1 MPLRMYETWMGHDC
15 LQYKIHDLFKS
26 ATQMSEQMDAS
37 FGGLRTPLTSVEHND
52 HSIWCF
58 RSLHFLTTPQSAT
71 MSANETHRE
80 NICELH
86 LL

>member
-1 MPLRMYETWMGHDC
+1 MGHDC

-52 HSIWCF
+52 HSI
-58 RSLHFLTTPQSAT
+58 
-71 MSANETHRE
+71 
-80 NICELH
+80 
-86 LL
+86 